1 MIADFYEKIKKVLD
15 NVYEYID
22 EDDFDNKIEVLNDN
36 NHYSLNIL
44 IYDFLRVYL
53 NFYKKNLYEFIIDY
67 LNKQKNLNVIILV
80 VYEIIIV
87 VVYIAFWIPFL
98 LSLTDSIF
106 QTQMMIDVIPEEI
119 ISKMNLS

>member
-15 NVYEYID
+15 NVYEFID
-22 EDDFDNKIEVLNDN
+22 EDDFDNKIEILNDD

-53 NFYKKNLYEFIIDY
+53 NFYKINLYDFIIDY
-67 LNKQKNLNVIILV
+67 LKKQKNLNVIILV